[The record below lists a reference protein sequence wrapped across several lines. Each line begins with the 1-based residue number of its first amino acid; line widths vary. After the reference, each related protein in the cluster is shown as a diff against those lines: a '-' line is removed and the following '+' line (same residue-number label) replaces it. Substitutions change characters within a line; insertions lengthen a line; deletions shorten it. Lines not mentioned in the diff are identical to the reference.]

1 MASLSEHSHSQDRE
15 EQRPRFNPS
24 EHLLQIRS
32 GNRGELRDYLPVQWR
47 LVWFRELCPQ
57 GTIETEMVHLDLE
70 RETEE
75 EYYGY
80 NSETRRNEKMVRRA
94 KGFVIFRAVVKDG
107 KGGVATG
114 TKSEKAASFPDFIEK
129 AETGAIGRALAA
141 LGFGTQFAPELDEEH
156 RIVDSPIERAAHSTS
171 EHASEA
177 AATSE
182 AESASSG
189 ARGAAAP
196 AVPPSRQRTSPRSGN
211 AGNGGDSEHGPI
223 TDQQLAS
230 IRKLCDTLGKSEP
243 NDLASWNYAAARELI
258 LQLSREYRQ
267 RNESRKAS

>member
-1 MASLSEHSHSQDRE
+1 MTDQHNGQSRE
-15 EQRPRFNPS
+15 EPRLRFNPN
-24 EHLLQIRS
+24 EHLLQIKT

-80 NSETRRNEKMVRRA
+80 NSEKRRNERMVRRA
-94 KGFVIFRAVVKDG
+94 RGFVIFRAVVSDG
-107 KGGVATG
+107 KGGKATG

-156 RIVDSPIERAAHSTS
+156 RIVDAPVERNGDGGGAPETRSRS
-171 EHASEA
+171 ASESDA
-177 AATSE
+177 SRTR
-182 AESASSG
+182 SARPG
-189 ARGAAAP
+189 GIDEQAP
-196 AVPPSRQRTSPRSGN
+196 A
-211 AGNGGDSEHGPI
+211 SE
-223 TDQQLAS
+223 QQLAS
-230 IRKLCDTLGKSEP
+230 IRKLCESLGKQEP
-243 NDLASWNYAAARELI
+243 EHMASWSYGEARALI
-258 LQLSREYRQ
+258 LQLSREYRA